1 MQDNPVLNAIRERR
15 SIRKYEPTAVLTEV
29 VDQLLYA
36 AAMSPTAMNKQ
47 EWEFIVVTDR
57 KTINDLS
64 VRVKKQMGLIGY
76 AQKFAE
82 RFTSKEDL
90 IFYSAPLL
98 VIVTAPKDNEWA
110 HIDCGILAQ
119 TMFLAAHSLG
129 LGSCYI
135 GFARTLNKDADALK
149 MLGVPPEGEIVAP
162 LIFGYAAEKK
172 GLQKREP
179 KVVKRI

>member
-1 MQDNPVLNAIRERR
+1 MQDNPVLKAIRERR
-15 SIRKYEPTAVLTEV
+15 SIRKYEPKAVPKEV
-29 VDQLLYA
+29 VDQLLYV

-57 KTINDLS
+57 KTINELS
-64 VRVKKQMGLIGY
+64 VRVKKQAGIIGY

-82 RFTSKEDL
+82 RFMSEEDL

-98 VIVTAPKDNEWA
+98 VIVTAPKEDEWA

-135 GFARTLNKDADALK
+135 GFARMLNKDGEALK
-149 MLGVPPEGEIVAP
+149 MLGVPPEREIVAP
-162 LIFGYAAEKK
+162 LIFGYSAEKK
-172 GLQKREP
+172 VSQQREP